1 MKMTPTKSYHSV
13 NDIDVKQLVIDLDLN
28 NKIVKSKR
36 RDKIEY
42 YNIPCAFDI
51 ETSSFY
57 INNEKNACMYVW
69 QFGIN
74 GYCIVGRTWGE
85 FVHLM
90 NELSSALELGESR
103 HLIVYVHN
111 LSYEFQWMR
120 LYFEWSQ
127 VFAIESRAVAYAITD
142 AGIEFKCSYILSGK
156 SLKKVGDDLIKYKVE
171 KLSGDLDYKLI
182 RHELTTLTDKEI
194 GYIINDIKV
203 VMAYIQEKIEQD
215 GDITKILLTKTSY
228 VRKYCKEACYYKGIK
243 SHKKVG
249 YHYKD
254 YTNLIKSLRIEDA
267 DEYNQLK
274 RAFMGGFTHANPFH
288 VGKVYN
294 NVASYD
300 FSSSYP
306 ASLIMSNCY
315 PMSSA
320 EIVRPRTEKEFRRNL
335 KYYCCLFDIEFVG
348 LRSKIFYESY
358 IPSSKCFKLNKEVIN
373 NGRVVSA
380 DLLAITITEQD
391 FDIIEQVYEWDE
403 IHIGTFRRYQK
414 NYLPTELVKSILKLY
429 GDKTQLKGVE
439 GSEVDYALSKEL
451 LNSVYGC
458 MVTDI
463 CRGEQT
469 YNNIDGWGYE
479 EPNIEELINNYNK
492 QFQRFNFYPWGVW
505 CTAISRHNLWT
516 GIVEFKNDY
525 IYSDTDSL
533 KVMNY
538 EKHKKYIDKYND
550 NCNRLMYLAMKYHGL
565 DEELT
570 HPKTIKGI
578 DKPLGVWDFEGI
590 YDKFKTLGAKRYMVE
605 KDGKI
610 NITVSGLNKK
620 VCVPY
625 ITDKFSDPFKGFND
639 SLYIPPEYTG
649 KSTHTYIDYETSG
662 TVTDYRGITHT
673 FNELSSIHME
683 PAEYSLSLADAFV
696 KYIKGIQEVRR

>member
-1 MKMTPTKSYHSV
+1 MSPTKSYHSV
-13 NDIDVKQLVIDLDLN
+13 NDIDVNQLVIDLELN
-28 NKIVKSKR
+28 DKIVKSKR
-36 RDKIEY
+36 RDKTEY

-57 INNEKNACMYVW
+57 INGEKNACMYVW

-90 NELSSALELGESR
+90 NELSTALELGEAR

-127 VFAIESRAVAYAITD
+127 VFAIDSRAVAYAITNT
-142 AGIEFKCSYILSGK
+142 GIEFKCSYILSGK
-156 SLKKVGDDLIKYKVE
+156 SLKKVGDDLIKYKVD
-171 KLSGDLDYKLI
+171 KMVGDLDYKLI
-182 RHELTTLTDKEI
+182 RHELTPLNDKEI

-215 GDITKILLTKTSY
+215 GDITNILLTKTSY
-228 VRKYCKEACYYKGIK
+228 VRKYCRDACFYNGIK

-249 YHYKD
+249 RQYKD
-254 YTNLIKSLRIEDA
+254 YTNLIKSLKIEDA

-288 VGKVYN
+288 VEKVCE
-294 NVASYD
+294 NVVSYD

-306 ASLIMSNCY
+306 ASLVMSNCY
-315 PMSSA
+315 PMSSS

-358 IPSSKCFKLNKEVIN
+358 IPSSKCFKLHKEVIN

-403 IHIGTFRRYQK
+403 IHLGTFRRYQK

-439 GSEVDYALSKEL
+439 ASEVDYALSKEL

-463 CRGEQT
+463 CKGDQT

-479 EPNIEELINNYNK
+479 PPDIEELINKYNK

-516 GIVEFKNDY
+516 GIIEFKNDY

-538 EKHKKYIDKYND
+538 EKHKSYIEKYND
-550 NCNRLMYLAMKYHGL
+550 NCNRLMSLAMKYHGL
-565 DEELT
+565 DEDLT
-570 HPKTIKGI
+570 RPKTIKGI
-578 DKPLGVWDFEGI
+578 EKPIGVWDFEGV

-625 ITDKFSDPFKGFND
+625 ITNKFSDPFKGFND
-639 SLYIPPEYTG
+639 NLYIPPEYTG

-662 TVTDYRGITHT
+662 TVTDYKGITHT
-673 FNELSSIHME
+673 FNELSSVHME
-683 PAEYSLSLADAFV
+683 PAEYSLSLADAFI
-696 KYIKGIQEVRR
+696 KYLKGIQEVKC

>member
-1 MKMTPTKSYHSV
+1 MSPTKSYHPV
-13 NDIDVKQLVIDLDLN
+13 NDINVNQLVIDLDLK
-28 NKIVKSKR
+28 NKIIKSKR
-36 RDKIEY
+36 REKTEY

-74 GYCIVGRTWGE
+74 GYCIVGRTWCE

-90 NELSSALELGESR
+90 NELSTTLELGETR

-127 VFAIESRAVAYAITD
+127 VFAIDSRAVAYAITD
-142 AGIEFKCSYILSGK
+142 TGIEFKCSYILSGK

-171 KLSGDLDYKLI
+171 KMSGDLDYKLI
-182 RHELTTLTDKEI
+182 RHELTPLSDKEI

-228 VRKYCKEACYYKGIK
+228 VRKYCKEACFYKGIK

-249 YHYKD
+249 RNYKD
-254 YTNLIKSLRIEDA
+254 YTNLIKSLRIEDV

-288 VGKVYN
+288 VGKVCN

-358 IPSSKCFKLNKEVIN
+358 IPSSKCFKLHKEVIN

-391 FDIIEQVYEWDE
+391 FDIIEQVYDWDE
-403 IHIGTFRRYQK
+403 IRLGTFRRYQK

-429 GDKTQLKGVE
+429 GDKTHLKGIE

-463 CRGEQT
+463 CRGVQT

-479 EPNIEELINNYNK
+479 SPNFEELINKYNK

-516 GIVEFKNDY
+516 GILEFKDDY

-550 NCNRLMYLAMKYHGL
+550 NCNRLMSLAMKYHGL
-565 DEELT
+565 DDALT
-570 HPKTIKGI
+570 HPKTIQGI
-578 DKPLGVWDFEGI
+578 ENPLGVWDFEGV

-620 VCVPY
+620 VCGPY
-625 ITDKFSDPFKGFND
+625 ITNKFSDPFKGFND
-639 SLYIPPEYTG
+639 DLYIPPEYTG

-662 TVTDYRGITHT
+662 TITDYRGITHT
-673 FNELSSIHME
+673 FNELSSVHME
-683 PAEYSLSLADAFV
+683 PAEYSLSLAYAFV
-696 KYIKGIQEVRR
+696 KYIKGIQEVKY